1 MEAIMSLNMVNYS
14 HDKKKNAKFKLKKKK
29 RLREFA
35 HILENHMR
43 KIS

>member
-14 HDKKKNAKFKLKKKK
+14 HNKKNAKIKINKK

-43 KIS
+43 KKS